1 MGDYIFS
8 LIVVSPERKVL
19 IPIRKK
25 VADYFG
31 VEPCLDITTT
41 IRRKAYTYTRY
52 SSVQIGTGVIV
63 SVGQERFTLP
73 AAVRKRGR
81 KIRLPTEIMSMKG
94 NIRTLGIAFPQ
105 KAHHI
110 AIAHWIYHNCKQ
122 HRPWYFL
129 SPAGKKVRVMDCSY
143 YWEWQSRAK
152 E

>member
-8 LIVVSPERKVL
+8 IIAINPERKMLVS
-19 IPIRKK
+19 IRKK
-25 VADYFG
+25 VAEYFG
-31 VEPCLDITTT
+31 IKASLPISAT

-52 SSVQIGTGVIV
+52 SSVQIGTGVTV
-63 SVGQERFTLP
+63 SVGKDRFTLP

-81 KIRLPTEIMSMKG
+81 KVRLPTEIMSMKG
-94 NIRTLGIAFPQ
+94 NIRTLGIAFPE

-129 SPAGKKVRVMDCSY
+129 SPAGKKVRVMDYSY
-143 YWEWQSRAK
+143 YWQSDT
-152 E
+152 